1 MTPILR
7 VATPADMHAIWQI
20 ERQVFGD
27 AVYPDFF
34 FRQAMDLWPDL
45 LLVAERDGQ
54 LLGYGL
60 GGVGQEGVQGWLL
73 SLAVLPQARGLGLA
87 AAIITRLEESLLA
100 QGCRRV
106 RLTVDPANPAR
117 RLYQRLGYRELAR
130 DPAYFGPGEARCL
143 LEHALAPQAEEARD
157 RP

>member
-20 ERQVFGD
+20 EHQVFGD

-60 GGVGQEGVQGWLL
+60 GGAGQERAQGWLL

-87 AAIITRLEESLLA
+87 AAIITRLEQALLA
-100 QGCRRV
+100 QGCSRV
-106 RLTVDPANPAR
+106 RLTVDPDNPAR

-143 LEHALAPQAEEARD
+143 LEHVLAPQAEIAHD